1 MSALTQ
7 VDSFLQEY
15 SPTSHLIIEPHP
27 DVLAFA
33 RENGWYDKPGVRFYE
48 GTWKQ
53 FFKDLES
60 GKEEYLGW
68 DVVYFGESARLPP
81 FFCWTRPTL
90 VDSH

>member
-1 MSALTQ
+1 M
-7 VDSFLQEY
+7 FLQEY

-33 RENGWYDKPGVRFYE
+33 REKGWYDKPGVRFYE

-68 DVVYFGESARLPP
+68 DVVYFGTSG
-81 FFCWTRPTL
+81 
-90 VDSH
+90 S